1 LLHKSKD
8 FSTNISNLFVK
19 VVKVSILKIIGFGWI
34 CLHKRK
40 LNGRSLKASE
50 VRNKP
55 NLDKI
60 FKTYL
65 GYHDL
70 KMLCTSPNYLE
81 NLRKVLFTMRRQ
93 IGPPT
98 FFVTFTFAK
107 RLWDTLIKALHTLH
121 AKKLNLPNK
130 IEDLQSINIT

>member
-1 LLHKSKD
+1 MLHKSKD

-19 VVKVSILKIIGFGWI
+19 VVKVSILKVIGFGWI
-34 CLHKRK
+34 CIHKRK

-121 AKKLNLPNK
+121 EKKLNLPNK